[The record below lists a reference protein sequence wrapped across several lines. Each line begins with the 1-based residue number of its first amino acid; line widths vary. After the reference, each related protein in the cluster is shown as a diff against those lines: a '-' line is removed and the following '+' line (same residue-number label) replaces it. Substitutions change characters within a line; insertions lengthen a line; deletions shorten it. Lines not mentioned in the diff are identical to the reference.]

1 MSTILELFKTA
12 FIPAEFNALGIVT
25 LVFRILTLISCAALI
40 LFFGKYLIQYRVFE
54 GAWAKLTGN
63 MHEYDRIKRQQLK
76 KDIAARENSFSK
88 EKKKMSFIGKI
99 YALITAS
106 GIIETVPGFSESA
119 FLATLI
125 ALALII
131 FTVVSFFRNAII
143 GLVFAAVFLLVT
155 WYTLDLI
162 AYNRKMKLEK
172 QLLQFTNACAS
183 ASLQYSNIIDI
194 FGAIYDQF
202 ESPLREGLETCY
214 VEAKSDND
222 KEAAIKHLQEKYNS
236 SQFNFVIDNLQL
248 CSSVTGDYYAVS
260 RDISETIS
268 IYSQSHEKKRTLL
281 RNAKVNISLMFVV
294 ALGILYSL
302 SIFVGGIWN
311 ILFNTTVGNIVGL
324 SLIVVFFY
332 GMNLKTEK

>member
-1 MSTILELFKTA
+1 MTSILEFLKNA

-25 LVFRILTLISCAALI
+25 LVFRILTLIACAAFIVFL
-40 LFFGKYLIQYRVFE
+40 GRYLVQYRVFE
-54 GAWAKLTGN
+54 GLWAKLTGN

-76 KDIAARENSFSK
+76 KDIAARENTFTK
-88 EKKKMSFIGKI
+88 EKTKMSFIGKI

-106 GIIETVPGFSESA
+106 GIIETVPGFSEAA

-125 ALALII
+125 AIDVII
-131 FTVVSFFRNAII
+131 FAVVTFFRNIII
-143 GLVFAAVFLLVT
+143 GTLFAIVFLILT
-155 WYTLDLI
+155 WYVLDLI

-202 ESPLREGLETCY
+202 ESPLREGLESCY

-222 KEAAIKHLQEKYNS
+222 KEAAIRHLQEKYNS

-248 CSSVTGDYYAVS
+248 CSSVTGDYYATS

-311 ILFNTTVGNIVGL
+311 ILFNTTIGNIVGL
-324 SLIVVFFY
+324 GLVVVFFY

>member
-1 MSTILELFKTA
+1 MSTIVELFKTA
-12 FIPAEFNALGIVT
+12 FIPTEYNILGIVT
-25 LVFRILTLISCAALI
+25 LVFRILTLISCTALVI
-40 LFFGKYLIQYRVFE
+40 FLGRYMVQYRVL
-54 GAWAKLTGN
+54 GGLWAKLTGN

-88 EKKKMSFIGKI
+88 EKTKMSLIGKI

-106 GIIETVPGFSESA
+106 GIIETIPGFSESA

-125 ALALII
+125 AITLII
-131 FTVVSFFRNAII
+131 IAVIAFFRNIAI
-143 GLVFAAVFLLVT
+143 GLVFAGVFLIIV

-202 ESPLREGLETCY
+202 ESPLREGLESCY

-222 KEAAIKHLQEKYNS
+222 KEAAIRHMQEKYNS

-248 CSSVTGDYYAVS
+248 CSSVTGDYYTTS

-281 RNAKVNISLMFVV
+281 RNAKVNISLMFIV

-311 ILFNTTVGNIVGL
+311 ILFNTTIGNIVGL
-324 SLIVVFFY
+324 GLVLVFFY

>member
-1 MSTILELFKTA
+1 MTSILEFLKNT

-25 LVFRILTLISCAALI
+25 LIFRILTLIACAALVI
-40 LFFGKYLIQYRVFE
+40 FLGRYLVQYRVFE
-54 GAWAKLTGN
+54 GIWAKLTGN

-76 KDIAARENSFSK
+76 KDIAARENTFSR
-88 EKKKMSFIGKI
+88 EKTKMSFVGKI

-106 GIIETVPGFSESA
+106 GIIETIPGFSESA
-119 FLATLI
+119 FLVTLI
-125 ALALII
+125 AIDLILFI
-131 FTVVSFFRNAII
+131 TISFFRNAVI
-143 GLVFAAVFLLVT
+143 GFAFAIVFLVLV
-155 WYTLDLI
+155 WYVLDLI

-202 ESPLREGLETCY
+202 ESPLREGLESCY

-222 KEAAIKHLQEKYNS
+222 KEIAIRHLQEKYNS
-236 SQFNFVIDNLQL
+236 AQFNFVIDNLQL
-248 CSSVTGDYYAVS
+248 CSSVTGDYYTTS

-311 ILFNTTVGNIVGL
+311 ILFNTTIGNIVGL

>member
-54 GAWAKLTGN
+54 GVWAKLTGN

-88 EKKKMSFIGKI
+88 EKTKMSFIGKI

-119 FLATLI
+119 FLATLA
-125 ALALII
+125 ALTLVI

-143 GLVFAAVFLLVT
+143 GLVFAAVFLLIT

-202 ESPLREGLETCY
+202 ESPLREGLEACY

-248 CSSVTGDYYAVS
+248 CSSVTGDYYSV
-260 RDISETIS
+260 S

-324 SLIVVFFY
+324 GLVVVFFY

>member
-40 LFFGKYLIQYRVFE
+40 IFFGKYLIQYRVFE
-54 GAWAKLTGN
+54 GFWAKLTGN

-88 EKKKMSFIGKI
+88 EKTKMSFIGKI

-119 FLATLI
+119 FLATLA
-125 ALALII
+125 ALTLVI

-143 GLVFAAVFLLVT
+143 GLVFAAVFLLIT

-202 ESPLREGLETCY
+202 ESPLREGLEACY

-248 CSSVTGDYYAVS
+248 CSSVTGDYYSVS

-324 SLIVVFFY
+324 GLIVVFFY